1 MMFRQ
6 TGSFDLRFQFHRVR
20 EIAAGK
26 QMRKP
31 VDDARGKIESF
42 ANLARR
48 TAPAVG
54 DYVRGHG
61 RAMFPVTA
69 INFLDHRFPAVATGK
84 IKIDVRPAFP
94 ALVQKAFK
102 HEMIFHWINRRN
114 AEAIT
119 DRAIGRAATT
129 LNHDVVF
136 PAEIDDVPYNQKI
149 SGKPELRD

>member
-6 TGSFDLRFQFHRVR
+6 TGGFDLRFQFHRVR

-31 VDDARGKIESF
+31 VDDAGRKIESF
-42 ANLARR
+42 ANLPRGA
-48 TAPAVG
+48 APAVS
-54 DYVRGHG
+54 DYVRRHG
-61 RAMFPVTA
+61 RAMFAVTA

-84 IKIDVRPAFP
+84 IKIDIRPAFP
-94 ALVQKAFK
+94 ALVQKTFK

-119 DRAIGRAATT
+119 DRAIGRAATA

-136 PAEIDDVPYNQKI
+136 AAEIDDVPYNQKI